1 MGRKEWLVPQVD
13 KKVDKEVDKKVD
25 KKVDEELDAGVRQD
39 FGWVV
44 KGS

>member
-25 KKVDEELDAGVRQD
+25 EELDEGARQN

>member
-13 KKVDKEVDKKVD
+13 QEVDKKVD
-25 KKVDEELDAGVRQD
+25 KKVDEELDEGARQN

>member
-13 KKVDKEVDKKVD
+13 KEVD
-25 KKVDEELDAGVRQD
+25 KKVDEELDEGARQN

>member
-1 MGRKEWLVPQVD
+1 MGRKEWLVPQ
-13 KKVDKEVDKKVD
+13 VDKEVDKKVD
-25 KKVDEELDAGVRQD
+25 KKVDEELDEGARQN

>member
-1 MGRKEWLVPQVD
+1 MQIIIGPASRVRDPASKE
-13 KKVDKEVDKKVD
+13 VD
-25 KKVDEELDAGVRQD
+25 KKVDEELDEGARQN

>member
-1 MGRKEWLVPQVD
+1 MGRKEWLVPQEMD

-25 KKVDEELDAGVRQD
+25 EELDEGARQN